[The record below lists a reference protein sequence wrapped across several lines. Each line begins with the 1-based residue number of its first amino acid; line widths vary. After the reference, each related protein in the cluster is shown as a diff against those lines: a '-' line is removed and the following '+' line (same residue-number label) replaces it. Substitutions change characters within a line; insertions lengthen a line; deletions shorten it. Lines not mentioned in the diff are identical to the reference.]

1 MENDFKPRLII
12 YFAVMGLFLLILAFT
27 THYIFYSIQ
36 KQFNEVEDITEQIHH
51 IHELELLLE
60 KAVMPAND
68 YIITGDIKYRNAF
81 DNFSKKVED
90 SLLRQKE
97 RVIKEIDSHS
107 IKEMAVLKEIEGKW
121 NKIKIISLE
130 IMNIPDP
137 FGNKRAAALME
148 EMDYSL
154 KDPIVEMLRD
164 MGKWHRDKLKIAR
177 QSVDRFRKQGS
188 YIFLTIFIVIIA
200 IAIFYSLNALRIYSK
215 REAERDYL
223 FMEVEKSKKDWEH
236 TFDAIKDLVS
246 IHDKDFRF
254 VKVNKALCEKFKMT
268 PQELI
273 GKKCYEIFHQTHSPH
288 PFCPHKKTIESGEFA
303 FSEVSDPN
311 MGGTFILST
320 SPIFDVKGEFFAS
333 VHIARD
339 VTKERQLQMQ
349 FIQAEK
355 LATIGTLV
363 SGAVHEISNPLTG
376 VIGYSELL
384 LAKDLDADTKNGLHV
399 IHSEASRAAKVS
411 RNLLSFAREHK
422 PMKSMIDV
430 HDIIEKT
437 ISLRAYELKVNNIR
451 LVKDYST
458 YPIFAYADPNQL
470 QQVFLNIIVNAEQE
484 MTASH
489 GRGELIIKTESAHD
503 RGNGHI
509 KVTIHDDGRGIS
521 TENLSRIF
529 EPFFTTKPVGKGTG
543 LGLSLSFNIIKDH
556 GGKLYAE
563 SQSGKGAKFVIEL
576 PVKEREKS

>member
-1 MENDFKPRLII
+1 
-12 YFAVMGLFLLILAFT
+12 
-27 THYIFYSIQ
+27 
-36 KQFNEVEDITEQIHH
+36 
-51 IHELELLLE
+51 
-60 KAVMPAND
+60 
-68 YIITGDIKYRNAF
+68 
-81 DNFSKKVED
+81 
-90 SLLRQKE
+90 
-97 RVIKEIDSHS
+97 
-107 IKEMAVLKEIEGKW
+107 
-121 NKIKIISLE
+121 
-130 IMNIPDP
+130 
-137 FGNKRAAALME
+137 
-148 EMDYSL
+148 
-154 KDPIVEMLRD
+154 
-164 MGKWHRDKLKIAR
+164 
-177 QSVDRFRKQGS
+177 
-188 YIFLTIFIVIIA
+188 
-200 IAIFYSLNALRIYSK
+200 
-215 REAERDYL
+215 
-223 FMEVEKSKKDWEH
+223 
-236 TFDAIKDLVS
+236 
-246 IHDKDFRF
+246 
-254 VKVNKALCEKFKMT
+254 
-268 PQELI
+268 
-273 GKKCYEIFHQTHSPH
+273 
-288 PFCPHKKTIESGEFA
+288 
-303 FSEVSDPN
+303 
-311 MGGTFILST
+311 MGGTFIIST
-320 SPIFDVKGEFFAS
+320 SPIFDERGEFFAS

-363 SGAVHEISNPLTG
+363 SGVVHEISNPLTG

-430 HDIIEKT
+430 HDIIERT

-458 YPIFAYADPNQL
+458 YPIFAYADQNQL

-489 GRGELIIKTESAHD
+489 GSGELIIKTESAHD

-563 SQSGKGAKFVIEL
+563 SQSGEGAKFVIEL
-576 PVKEREKS
+576 PVKAERETNLF